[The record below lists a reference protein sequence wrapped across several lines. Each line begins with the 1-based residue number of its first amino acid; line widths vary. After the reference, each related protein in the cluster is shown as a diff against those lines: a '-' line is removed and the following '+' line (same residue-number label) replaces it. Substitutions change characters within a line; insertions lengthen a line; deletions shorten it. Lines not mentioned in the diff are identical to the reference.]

1 MSLCR
6 QDISIEKVMG
16 KMLDF
21 GEEDWVIMTYL
32 VLDLRSGSSF
42 FCQTIN
48 TLPTRIALDL
58 GKYVFIQP

>member
-21 GEEDWVIMTYL
+21 GEEDWVMMTYL

-42 FCQTIN
+42 F
-48 TLPTRIALDL
+48 LPDNKYIAYQDCPGLR
-58 GKYVFIQP
+58 